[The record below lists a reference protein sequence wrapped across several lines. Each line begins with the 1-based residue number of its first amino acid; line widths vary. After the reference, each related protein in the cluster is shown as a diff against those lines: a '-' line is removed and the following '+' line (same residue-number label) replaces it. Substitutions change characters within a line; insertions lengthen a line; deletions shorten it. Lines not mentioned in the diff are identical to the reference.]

1 MENSLYFTIISTVMF
16 AMTCFISRM
25 LYRLRRRL
33 NTTEDNLLRLEA
45 QSMNLRQDLI
55 NIKKHRHI
63 THWPVKQIILTITAE
78 SYTLTRDLV
87 RCMNQAVTA
96 VQETEFPVQQGLSV
110 TSDGVQIELQ
120 RLICTS
126 PPGFFRQC
134 AGSFFPVE
142 LSAVFPVPQEKG
154 KRTIMVFVQVTSHG
168 TSSELA
174 SYLKKSI
181 QRIEAGEQTGADYD
195 DDNGYAFIVSSEYKS

>member
-1 MENSLYFTIISTVMF
+1 MENIMFYQILIAVMF
-16 AMTCFISRM
+16 VLIFSMGRM
-25 LYRLRRRL
+25 LFRLRRRL
-33 NTTEDNLLRLEA
+33 NSTEMNLLRLEVH
-45 QSMNLRQDLI
+45 SMNFRKDLTD
-55 NIKKHRHI
+55 IKKHRHI

-78 SYTLTRDLV
+78 SCTLTRDLV
-87 RCMNQAVTA
+87 RFMNQAVTA

-110 TSDGVQIELQ
+110 ASDGVQIELK

-134 AGSFFPVE
+134 AGDDFPVE
-142 LSAVFPVPQEKG
+142 LNTVFPVPQVKG

-181 QRIEAGEQTGADYD
+181 HRIEAGEQTGADYD
-195 DDNGYAFIVSSEYKS
+195 DDNGYAFIVSTGY